1 MAEQKKPQ
9 NIQKKKPDRASEL
22 EDQQLEQSSG
32 GVYWR
37 PTKEGPYPDPKT

>member
-9 NIQKKKPDRASEL
+9 DDRKKTDRASEL

-32 GVYWR
+32 GVYYR
-37 PTKEGPYPDPKT
+37 PKYEGPYPDGKT

>member
-9 NIQKKKPDRASEL
+9 EKKSDRAAEL
-22 EDQQLEQSSG
+22 EDRQLEQSSG

-37 PTKEGPYPDPKT
+37 PTKEGPYPDPKS